1 MHASTLRP
9 RCFPTAHSD
18 DWLAS
23 RPASERS
30 AVLDWLVAGA
40 CFSEDAAMNRE
51 TLSSL
56 KGTDMESSIES
67 LATRGAEA
75 ARRFSLE
82 TTTKP

>member
-1 MHASTLRP
+1 
-9 RCFPTAHSD
+9 
-18 DWLAS
+18 
-23 RPASERS
+23 
-30 AVLDWLVAGA
+30 VAGA